1 MLEAEKTTLHFAHV
15 GGEHTL
21 ITRKLRGKRW
31 DCWHQTGGRGR
42 VDTNLVCM
50 PVLASSAPPIAA
62 RQSARN
68 SSNPARCL
76 FWSPAYKGGPNESEG
91 PSFHGLAKHCRIN
104 SSKARASGK
113 SPNHIDI
120 SPSHDNMCS
129 NMSSS
134 KLDPF
139 ICASA

>member
-1 MLEAEKTTLHFAHV
+1 MGVE
-15 GGEHTL
+15 GGA
-21 ITRKLRGKRW
+21 
-31 DCWHQTGGRGR
+31 DA
-42 VDTNLVCM
+42 NLACM

-134 KLDPF
+134 KLLKLNLNEMF
-139 ICASA
+139 QFVK